1 MEELILKI
9 AEQLLAVSIGFVG
22 LIFTSLSIIMT
33 LNNDNWKIK
42 RLKKSKQFEDFVS
55 INANTAIGFIVLFII
70 SILLL
75 SLKKILLFE
84 EYLIYG
90 LYSYLFYLLY
100 LSCCVIVIA
109 YRYKQIII
117 LTLDDSKPT
126 ISD

>member
-42 RLKKSKQFEDFVS
+42 KLKKSKQFKNFVN

-75 SLKKILLFE
+75 SLKKTLLIE

-90 LYSYLFYLLY
+90 LYTYLLYLFYLSY
-100 LSCCVIVIA
+100 RVGVIA

-117 LTLDDSKPT
+117 LILDDTKPT
-126 ISD
+126 ISE

>member
-42 RLKKSKQFEDFVS
+42 RLKKSKQFEDFVG

-84 EYLIYG
+84 GYLIYG
-90 LYSYLFYLLY
+90 LYSYLFYLFY
-100 LSCCVIVIA
+100 LSYRVIVIA

>member
-90 LYSYLFYLLY
+90 LYSYLFYLFY
-100 LSCCVIVIA
+100 LSCRVIVIA

>member
-1 MEELILKI
+1 MEDLILKI

-42 RLKKSKQFEDFVS
+42 KLKRSKQFKDFVN
-55 INANTAIGFIVLFII
+55 INTNAAIGFILLFII

-75 SLKKILLFE
+75 SLKKTSIIE
-84 EYLIYG
+84 GYLIYG
-90 LYSYLFYLLY
+90 LYSYLIYLLY
-100 LSCCVIVIA
+100 LSYKVGLIA

-117 LTLDDSKPT
+117 LMLDDTKST
-126 ISD
+126 ISE

>member
-42 RLKKSKQFEDFVS
+42 KLKRSKQFKDFVN
-55 INANTAIGFIVLFII
+55 INTNTAIGFILLFII

-75 SLKKILLFE
+75 SLKKTSILE
-84 EYLIYG
+84 GYLIYG
-90 LYSYLFYLLY
+90 LYSYLVYLLY
-100 LSCCVIVIA
+100 LSYKVGLIA

-117 LTLDDSKPT
+117 LMLDDTKPT
-126 ISD
+126 ISE

>member
-42 RLKKSKQFEDFVS
+42 KLKKSKQFKDFVS

-75 SLKKILLFE
+75 SLKETLLIE

-90 LYSYLFYLLY
+90 LYVYLLYLFYLSYRVGL
-100 LSCCVIVIA
+100 IA

-117 LTLDDSKPT
+117 LMLDDSKPT
-126 ISD
+126 ISE

>member
-1 MEELILKI
+1 MEDLILKI

-42 RLKKSKQFEDFVS
+42 KLKRSKQFKDFVN
-55 INANTAIGFIVLFII
+55 INTNTAIGFILLFIV

-75 SLKKILLFE
+75 SLKKTSIIE
-84 EYLIYG
+84 GYLVYG
-90 LYSYLFYLLY
+90 LYSYLIYLLY
-100 LSCCVIVIA
+100 LSYKVGLIA

-117 LTLDDSKPT
+117 LMLDDTKPT
-126 ISD
+126 ISE

>member
-9 AEQLLAVSIGFVG
+9 VEQLLAVSIGFVG

-42 RLKKSKQFEDFVS
+42 KLKKSKQFKDFVS
-55 INANTAIGFIVLFII
+55 INANTAIGFIILFII

-75 SLKKILLFE
+75 SLDKTSLAG

-90 LYSYLFYLLY
+90 LYSYLLYLFYLSYKVGL
-100 LSCCVIVIA
+100 IA

-117 LTLDDSKPT
+117 LMLDDSKPT
-126 ISD
+126 ISE

>member
-42 RLKKSKQFEDFVS
+42 KLKKSKQFKDFVS

-75 SLKKILLFE
+75 SLKKTSIIE

-90 LYSYLFYLLY
+90 LYSYLVYLFYLSY
-100 LSCCVIVIA
+100 KVILIA

-117 LTLDDSKPT
+117 LMLDDSKPT
-126 ISD
+126 VSE

>member
-42 RLKKSKQFEDFVS
+42 KLKRSKQFKDFVN
-55 INANTAIGFIVLFII
+55 INTNTAIGFILLFII

-75 SLKKILLFE
+75 SIKKTSIIE

-90 LYSYLFYLLY
+90 LYSYLIYLLY
-100 LSCCVIVIA
+100 LSYKVGLIA

-117 LTLDDSKPT
+117 LMLDDTKPT
-126 ISD
+126 ISE

>member
-9 AEQLLAVSIGFVG
+9 TEQLLAVSIGFVG

-33 LNNDNWKIK
+33 LNSDNWKIK
-42 RLKKSKQFEDFVS
+42 KLKKSKQFKDFVN
-55 INANTAIGFIVLFII
+55 INTNTAIGFIILFIF

-75 SLKKILLFE
+75 ALNKTLWIE

-90 LYSYLFYLLY
+90 LYGYLIYLFYLSY
-100 LSCCVIVIA
+100 RVILIA

-117 LTLDDSKPT
+117 LMLDDSKPT
-126 ISD
+126 ISE